1 MGKTLQADIEKY
13 QKNKAVMNKKDLTTD
28 LYSFEGEKVGTF
40 TLPEMIFGAKVNPEL
55 MAQAVKV
62 YLANQRKSHA
72 SAKERS
78 EVSGTT
84 KKMWAQKGTG
94 RARHGSDKA
103 PQFVGGGK
111 AHGPSSDRDYSLT
124 LNKKMRTAALKAILT
139 KIAQNKT
146 IIVVDDLSKI
156 EPKTKIAWD
165 FMDKLEKK
173 EDLLAKS
180 RKIGIITSAPSGN
193 IKRAFGNIPGFSVMN
208 LSSLNVY
215 NLSNQN
221 FLVFTKKAWK
231 PNSGR
236 LLKMSPMRLSRA
248 PYRKLAKNQRRRISA
263 KLPRSFLL

>member
-1 MGKTLQADIEKY
+1 MKVSVYNVKSEKIS
-13 QKNKAVMNKKDLTTD
+13 DLTLD
-28 LYSFEGEKVGTF
+28 PVFFESNASPK
-40 TLPEMIFGAKVNPEL
+40 LIQLAIR
-55 MAQAVKV
+55 V

-165 FMDKLEKK
+165 FMDKLEKQ

-180 RKIGIITSAPSGN
+180 RKIGIITSVPSGN

-221 FLVFTKKAWK
+221 FLVFTKKAIT
-231 PNSGR
+231 N
-236 LLKMSPMRLSRA
+236 LT
-248 PYRKLAKNQRRRISA
+248 AK
-263 KLPRSFLL
+263 K